1 MLDAAV
7 VVVVVV
13 VVAVAAANHRLQVFL
28 RRYGKLIPSGFSGL
42 FFPNNK
48 FRMTNAELSNGH
60 SEFSLRSSEFS
71 LRSSEF
77 SPTQWIASHA
87 PAEPPKTR

>member
-1 MLDAAV
+1 MLDA
-7 VVVVVV
+7 VVVV
-13 VVAVAAANHRLQVFL
+13 VVAVAVAAAANHRLQVFL

-42 FFPNNK
+42 FFPNNL

-60 SEFSLRSSEFS
+60 SEFSLRSSEFI

-77 SPTQWIASHA
+77 SPTQRSASHT
-87 PAEPPKTR
+87 PAEPPETR